1 MKIAIDAGHGLHTS
15 GKRCL
20 ASIDPNQTREW
31 ALNSRVASYVCDF
44 LAAQGVNTLRVDD
57 ITGATDVPL
66 ASRTSAANSAKAD
79 YYVSIHHN
87 AGINGGSGGGPVVFV
102 YNGQHSAQSD
112 VLQANIYNGIINACG
127 KFGNRAAPLAASNLY
142 VLRHTNMPAVLVEC
156 GFMDSTVDTPMI
168 LTDDFARKC
177 ADGIA
182 RGICATAGI
191 AYNGS
196 SASTTEP
203 VPSAPS
209 AGADTDAE
217 AETDIP
223 TGYPAQFQSWLNEG
237 YGAGLDVDGLWG
249 PKTKRGAIRALQTE
263 LNAQFGAGLS
273 VDGLWGPK
281 TKAACVN
288 VRQGAK
294 GNLTRIIQGRLY
306 CMGYDP
312 NGFDGSFGPGC
323 AAAVK
328 RYQANKGLS
337 ADGIVG
343 RNTWAA
349 LLG

>member
-31 ALNSRVASYVCDF
+31 SLNSRVAAYVCDY
-44 LAAQGVNTLRVDD
+44 LAAAGVNTMRVDD
-57 ITGATDVPL
+57 VTGETDVAL
-66 ASRTSAANSAKAD
+66 ASRVSAANSAKVD

-87 AGINGGSGGGPVVFV
+87 AGIGGGSGGGPVVFV
-102 YNGQHSAQSD
+102 YSGQHSAQSD
-112 VLQANIYNGIINACG
+112 ELQANVYDGIIDQCG
-127 KFGNRAAPLAASNLY
+127 KFGNRATPLASSNLY
-142 VLRHTNMPAVLVEC
+142 VLRKSNMPAVLVEC
-156 GFMDSTVDTPMI
+156 GFMDSTIDTPLI

-177 ADGIA
+177 AEGIA
-182 RGICATAGI
+182 RGICVTAGI
-191 AYNGS
+191 AYNGGGV
-196 SASTTEP
+196 TGTEP
-203 VPSAPS
+203 APSAPAQS
-209 AGADTDAE
+209 AETAAEPDTDAR
-217 AETDIP
+217 DS
-223 TGYPAQFQSWLNEG
+223 YPAQFQTWLNAS
-237 YGAGLDVDGLWG
+237 YAAGLTVDGLWG

-273 VDGLWGPK
+273 VDGIWGPR

-288 VRQGAK
+288 VRQGAR

-312 NGFDGSFGPGC
+312 NGFDGSFGSGC
-323 AAAVK
+323 KAAVE
-328 RYQANKGLS
+328 RYQRNKGLS

>member
-20 ASIDPNQTREW
+20 KSIDPNETREW
-31 ALNSRVASYVCDF
+31 SLNSRVASYVCDY
-44 LAAQGVNTLRVDD
+44 LAAAGVNTMRVDD
-57 ITGATDVPL
+57 ITGATDVAL
-66 ASRTSAANSAKAD
+66 ASRTSAANNAKVD

-102 YNGQHSAQSD
+102 YNGQHSAASD
-112 VLQANIYNGIINACG
+112 TLQANIYNGIVDACG
-127 KFGNRAAPLAASNLY
+127 KFGNRSSPLAASNLY
-142 VLRHTNMPAVLVEC
+142 VLRKTNMPAVLVEC
-156 GFMDSTVDTPMI
+156 GFMDSTVDTPLI

-182 RGICATAGI
+182 RGICVTAGV
-191 AYNGS
+191 AYSGGGI
-196 SASTTEP
+196 TGTEP
-203 VPSAPS
+203 APSAPS
-209 AGADTDAE
+209 AGAETGAESEADT
-217 AETDIP
+217 P
-223 TGYPAQFQSWLNEG
+223 TGYPAQFQAWLNSG

-249 PKTKRGAIRALQTE
+249 PKTKSGAIRALQTE
-263 LNAQFGAGLS
+263 LNNQFNKGLG
-273 VDGLWGPK
+273 VDGIWGPK

-288 VRQGAK
+288 VKQGAK
-294 GNLTRIIQGRLY
+294 GNLTRIIQGVLY

-312 NGFDGSFGPGC
+312 KGFDGIFGSGC

-343 RNTWAA
+343 KNTWAA
-349 LLG
+349 MLG